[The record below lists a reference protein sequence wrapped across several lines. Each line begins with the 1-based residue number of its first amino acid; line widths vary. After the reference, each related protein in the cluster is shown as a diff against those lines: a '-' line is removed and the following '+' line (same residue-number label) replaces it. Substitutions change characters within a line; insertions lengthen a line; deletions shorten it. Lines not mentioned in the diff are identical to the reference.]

1 MSVKKVFLGEKNGN
15 FLGKMFCI
23 VLKDAEEARRVMFRG
38 NLSNLL
44 ILFGSIPFVF
54 FSILSIFSL
63 NNFLN
68 YNIIYLASLYVLTI
82 VSFICGTHWGIF
94 LSSKKITINLFIIS
108 NLLTLLV
115 YFGFLILS
123 SFAFI
128 LLSILIFIV
137 LLFVDFFIFKNDV
150 IVSNYLKVRF
160 YVSLIVL
167 ISLFVLL
174 FNSF

>member
-1 MSVKKVFLGEKNGN
+1 
-15 FLGKMFCI
+15 MFCI
-23 VLKDAEEARRVMFRG
+23 VLKDAEEARRVMFRR

-44 ILFGSIPFVF
+44 ILFGSTPFVF
-54 FSILSIFSL
+54 FSILSLFSL

-68 YNIIYLASLYVLTI
+68 YNIIYLVSLYILII

-94 LSSKKITINLFIIS
+94 LNSKKIIINLFIIS

-150 IVSNYLKVRF
+150 ILSNYLKVRF

>member
-1 MSVKKVFLGEKNGN
+1 
-15 FLGKMFCI
+15 MFCI
-23 VLKDAEEARRVMFRG
+23 VLKDAEEVRRVMFRR

-44 ILFGSIPFVF
+44 ILFGSTPVVF
-54 FSILSIFSL
+54 FSILSLFSL

-68 YNIIYLASLYVLTI
+68 YNIIYLVSLYILTI

-94 LSSKKITINLFIIS
+94 LNSKKIIINLFIIS

-150 IVSNYLKVRF
+150 ILLNYLKVRV

>member
-1 MSVKKVFLGEKNGN
+1 MSVKKTFHGEKNGN

-23 VLKDAEEARRVMFRG
+23 VLKNAEEVRKIMFKG

-44 ILFGSIPFVF
+44 ILFGSTPFVF
-54 FSILSIFSL
+54 FSILSIFSFD
-63 NNFLN
+63 NFLN
-68 YNIIYLASLYVLTI
+68 YDVIYLASLYILTI

-94 LSSKKITINLFIIS
+94 LNREKITINLFIIS

-137 LLFVDFFIFKNDV
+137 LLFVDFFIFKNDM
-150 IVSNYLKVRF
+150 ILLNYLKVRV